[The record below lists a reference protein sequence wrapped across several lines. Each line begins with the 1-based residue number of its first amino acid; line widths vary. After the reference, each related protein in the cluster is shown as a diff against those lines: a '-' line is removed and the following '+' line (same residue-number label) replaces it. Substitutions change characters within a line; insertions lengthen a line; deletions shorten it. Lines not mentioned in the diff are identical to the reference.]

1 MRNISLPVLIPLFIL
16 INAAVTNAQESAS
29 ACRVVALNLLSSYK
43 GACKNGLANGQG
55 EAVGI
60 HHYNGAFTDGIPNG
74 YGTYY
79 YDDSTYYM
87 GYFQD
92 GVKEGKG
99 EAHYLHKGQPDSTVK
114 GYWSGNEFRGKKYI
128 TYDFDGASKFD
139 RYEIN
144 ATREWGHTISFEIYT
159 TTGSPLGIPND
170 LHDAGYVLRVDDI
183 TVGSNAIIRL
193 LSKVDTYTR
202 SFSTYDLNTFPIV
215 LYAHLSNG
223 ESFKLHLYKNAKW
236 TVRLYV
242 NK

>member
-1 MRNISLPVLIPLFIL
+1 MRNTISFIFAFFFIL
-16 INAAVTNAQESAS
+16 TNTLVLTAQDSTAS
-29 ACRVVALNLLSSYK
+29 CRVVALNLLSSYK

-55 EAVGI
+55 DAVGI
-60 HHYNGAFTDGIPNG
+60 HHYTGNFRDGIPNG

-99 EAHYLHKGQPDSTVK
+99 EAHYLHKGRSDSAIK

-128 TYDFDGASKFD
+128 TYDFDGGSKFD
-139 RYEIN
+139 RYDIN
-144 ATREWGHTISFEIYT
+144 ATPDWGHTISFEIYT

-183 TVGSNAIIRL
+183 TAASNAIIRL
-193 LSKVDTYTR
+193 LSKVDTFTR
-202 SFSTYDLNTFPIV
+202 SYSTYDLNTFPII
-215 LYAHLSNG
+215 LYVHLSNG